1 MPATAER
8 IDVFVAIADP
18 TRRAILDR
26 LRGGRAPVNELA
38 SGFDM
43 SRPAVSKHL
52 RILREAEL
60 VEEKKEGRFRY
71 YELTPAQLEKVAAW
85 AETYRAFWATSLH
98 ALKQHVESRRVALD
112 RAGAHDAPPDGP
124 AKQERRGRS
133 SGAKSPTRRSR

>member
-1 MPATAER
+1 VPATAER

-52 RILREAEL
+52 RILREADL
-60 VEEKKEGRFRY
+60 VREKKEGRFRY
-71 YELTPAQLEKVAAW
+71 YELTPSQLEKVAAW

-98 ALKQHVESRRVALD
+98 ALKQHVESRRAALE
-112 RAGAHDAPPDGP
+112 RAAAHDTAPDEP
-124 AKQERRGRS
+124 AKQDRRPRPP
-133 SGAKSPTRRSR
+133 GAKSPTRGSR